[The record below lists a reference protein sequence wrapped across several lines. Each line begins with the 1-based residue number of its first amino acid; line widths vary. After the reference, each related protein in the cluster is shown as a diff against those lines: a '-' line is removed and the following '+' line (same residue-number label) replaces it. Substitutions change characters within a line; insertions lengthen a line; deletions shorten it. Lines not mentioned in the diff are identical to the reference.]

1 MRRMRITTRHLQAAP
16 CDSSWTKTEGG
27 DWTGF
32 SVDRWRDAIPAQGGF
47 HSNLYNDTTEA
58 LKAAGEQL
66 GGCGNC
72 TLIEVG
78 SGTGEALFPL
88 NKTFKNIVGIE
99 FNQDFVDY
107 CNKQPETTANMKHIF
122 GDACH
127 ARKLLSEHCPEW
139 TSNPKV
145 VCCLGNTIGIM
156 PDEIKEEV
164 FKEMAETAGDDGLAV
179 MVWWNGNKFGDAL
192 QHFYHANP
200 SLCGKFTGECIDL
213 DTTTLQTPSGYRT
226 HWTKPDEARAK
237 LEGYGL
243 KVVSVTESK
252 TDRVGVIGVFKRA

>member
-1 MRRMRITTRHLQAAP
+1 MGSTTATMSDVRGSAMRRMGITTRHLQAAP
-16 CDSSWTKTEGG
+16 CDASWTKTEGG

-47 HSNLYNDTTEA
+47 HSNLYVDTTEA

-88 NKTFKNIVGIE
+88 NKTFKNIIGIE

-107 CNKQPETTANMKHIF
+107 CNKDPGTTANMKHIF

-127 ARKLLSEHCPEW
+127 ARKLLKEHCPEW
-139 TSNPKV
+139 TANPKV
-145 VCCLGNTIGIM
+145 
-156 PDEIKEEV
+156 
-164 FKEMAETAGDDGLAV
+164 
-179 MVWWNGNKFGDAL
+179 VWWNGNKFGDAL

-213 DTTTLQTPSGYRT
+213 DTTTLQTPSGSRT
-226 HWTKPDEARAK
+226 HWTKPEEARAK